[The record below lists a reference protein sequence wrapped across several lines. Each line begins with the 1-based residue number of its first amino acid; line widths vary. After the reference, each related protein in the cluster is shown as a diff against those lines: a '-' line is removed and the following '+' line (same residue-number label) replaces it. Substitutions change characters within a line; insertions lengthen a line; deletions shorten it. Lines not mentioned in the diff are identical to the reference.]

1 MKNDVPATFR
11 GGDDINFEKN
21 GIIDTQNSFV
31 CCVLGFSD
39 KGHAIKGTVVS
50 LIFLNLTI
58 IMK

>member
-1 MKNDVPATFR
+1 MPATFR

-31 CCVLGFSD
+31 CYVLGFPY

-50 LIFLNLTI
+50 LMFLNLTLT
-58 IMK
+58 MK